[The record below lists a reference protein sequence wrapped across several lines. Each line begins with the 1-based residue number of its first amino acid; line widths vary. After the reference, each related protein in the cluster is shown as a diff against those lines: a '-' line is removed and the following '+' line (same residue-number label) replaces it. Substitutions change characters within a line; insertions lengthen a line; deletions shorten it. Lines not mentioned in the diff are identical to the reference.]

1 MPLSLKKLP
10 IGRNGLLLG
19 LALGVGLL
27 SAWGV
32 QRYIQGQMQA
42 IESRSKAG
50 TVRVLV
56 PRDDLA
62 KGSVISEETVAVRAV
77 PKEWAHANAILEA
90 QFDRVASQRLALPAT
105 GGQMLMWSMLEGQR
119 APSFSARLAGGRRA
133 ITVPVDE
140 VNSISG
146 MLQPGDRID
155 LMLSAKREAKP
166 LLLPLLQNVVILAT
180 GAQAVPANDD
190 GSPGTGRRS
199 YTTITL
205 EVSPDEAQRVLAARE
220 IGKIAALLRA
230 PGDTQPAY
238 SGQSDPLA
246 LLLGEVREE
255 AGGGIP
261 VIYGGRGG
269 AEALKAIP
277 ALGSRAANA
286 TRAADTQTAQTAQ
299 EVAATLNQV
308 GAAAVALNR

>member
-42 IESRSKAG
+42 IESRAKAG

-56 PRDDLA
+56 PRGDLA
-62 KGSVISEETVAVRAV
+62 KGSVIDEETVAVRAV

-90 QFDRVASQRLALPAT
+90 QFERVASQRLALPAT

-119 APSFSARLAGGRRA
+119 TPSFSARLTNGRRA

-180 GAQAVPANDD
+180 GSQAVPASEESSSQT
-190 GSPGTGRRS
+190 GGRRS

-220 IGKIAALLRA
+220 IGKVAALLRA

-238 SGQSDPLA
+238 SGQHDPLA
-246 LLLGEVREE
+246 LLLGQVPEE
-255 AGGGIP
+255 TGDGIP
-261 VIYGGRGG
+261 VIYGGRSG
-269 AEALKAIP
+269 AEALKSIP
-277 ALGSRAANA
+277 PLGTRTGKPAGHAEAPNA
-286 TRAADTQTAQTAQ
+286 QDL
-299 EVAATLNQV
+299 ATTLSQA